1 MNRIYS
7 YIEQAR
13 AALEIGVVRPDTSL
27 DSLPIEYDHLR
38 LNIMSLFSNQIER
51 LKDLPE
57 YLSRFHTSCLTIQE
71 NLEMAC
77 AVRNGLE
84 MKAARLSSPIHPLFR
99 LSVSQENL
107 ISSVKKN
114 RRKS

>member
-1 MNRIYS
+1 MERLYA

-13 AALEIGVVRPDTSL
+13 AALETGIVQPNSSL
-27 DSLPIEYDHLR
+27 DNLPHEYSHLK
-38 LNIMSLFSNQIER
+38 LHIIPSFSNQIER
-51 LKDLPE
+51 VKDLPE
-57 YLSRFHTSCLTIQE
+57 YLSRFHISCLTIQE

-99 LSVSQENL
+99 LSVPQENL
-107 ISSVKKN
+107 ISAAKKS
-114 RRKS
+114 RRKG